1 MWEGKRPI
9 YATLISSGQAGLE
22 DPKKTTATVRGVFR
36 IRNKHITAT
45 MDSNESSSVGGRANT
60 TAVAAAPVEEAGDD
74 DKPKA
79 VKEAPRP
86 KPKSAA
92 KDVKGAKGGARAP
105 AVDAAEILA
114 GLSVKLTP
122 ITSPEEISE
131 FLEQLARR
139 TYGKAPFANATDLVY
154 LWVAWRE
161 GATLITLDRGLLK
174 YHRILCDVIRP
185 SPVRFT

>member
-1 MWEGKRPI
+1 M
-9 YATLISSGQAGLE
+9 
-22 DPKKTTATVRGVFR
+22 TVRLVL
-36 IRNKHITAT
+36 
-45 MDSNESSSVGGRANT
+45 DSSVL
-60 TAVAAAPVEEAGDD
+60 VAAMRPTEPGHADSAEFLTDLRDGVRRGAALVFAPPELWIEAHV
-74 DKPKA
+74 A
-79 VKEAPRP
+79 VQ
-86 KPKSAA
+86 
-92 KDVKGAKGGARAP
+92 KGAKGGARAP
-105 AVDAAEILA
+105 ALDAAEVLA

-122 ITSPEEISE
+122 ITSPEEISA

-161 GATLITLDRGLLK
+161 GATLITLDRGLLR

>member
-1 MWEGKRPI
+1 M
-9 YATLISSGQAGLE
+9 
-22 DPKKTTATVRGVFR
+22 TTRLVL
-36 IRNKHITAT
+36 
-45 MDSNESSSVGGRANT
+45 DSSVL
-60 TAVAAAPVEEAGDD
+60 VAAMRPTEPGHADSAELLADLRSGVQRGAALVFAPPELWIEAH
-74 DKPKA
+74 
-79 VKEAPRP
+79 V
-86 KPKSAA
+86 AA
-92 KDVKGAKGGARAP
+92 QKGAKGGAAYRASGAGAAYRASGAGARAP
-105 AVDAAEILA
+105 APDAAEILA

-131 FLEQLARR
+131 FLELLARR
-139 TYGKAPFANATDLVY
+139 THGKAPFANATDLVY